1 MKNLRFRL
9 ALVCLS
15 LFSLVFSNNAWS
27 QAPEKFN
34 YQAVVRNASGEIIA
48 SSSVSMRIAILSGS
62 STGTEVF
69 AEEHALTTNDFG
81 LVNFQ
86 IGGGSNQTGSI
97 ASIDWGANSYFVA
110 VELDATGGTN
120 YSATGTAQLLSVPYA
135 LYAKSASVDNVDDAD
150 ATNELQTLTPFR

>member
-86 IGGGSNQTGSI
+86 IGGGSN
-97 ASIDWGANSYFVA
+97 
-110 VELDATGGTN
+110 
-120 YSATGTAQLLSVPYA
+120 
-135 LYAKSASVDNVDDAD
+135 
-150 ATNELQTLTPFR
+150 